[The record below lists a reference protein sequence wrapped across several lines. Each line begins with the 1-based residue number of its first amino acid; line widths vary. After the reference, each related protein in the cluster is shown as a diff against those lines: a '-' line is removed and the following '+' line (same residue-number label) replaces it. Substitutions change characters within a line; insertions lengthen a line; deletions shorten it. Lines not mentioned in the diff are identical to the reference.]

1 MLDVEAIHTYYGD
14 SHVLHGVSLRVAPG
28 EAVALLGRNGAGK
41 TTAIRS
47 IVGFTP
53 PRAGRVVFEGQ
64 AIERWPS
71 YRIARH
77 GLALV
82 PQGRRIFAP
91 LSVRENLLLGA
102 RPQGWTLERIF
113 ALFPRLREREGQAGG
128 TLSGGEQ
135 QMLAIGRALLTN
147 GRLLLLDEPSEGLAP
162 LIVREI
168 GRILLALKA
177 ERLSLLLVE
186 QNYHLALRV
195 ADRVYVMNKGQIVY
209 QGTPAGLEADEE
221 IKRRYLGVA

>member
-1 MLDVEAIHTYYGD
+1 MLEVSAIHTYYGE
-14 SHVLHGVSLRVAPG
+14 SHVLHGVTLWVAPG
-28 EAVALLGRNGAGK
+28 EAVALLGQNGAGK

-53 PRAGRVVFEGQ
+53 PRAGRVLFEGQ
-64 AIERWPS
+64 AIERWPA
-71 YRIARH
+71 YRIARR

-102 RPQGWTLERIF
+102 RASGWTLDRVF
-113 ALFPRLREREGQAGG
+113 ALFPRLRERQAQSGG

-168 GRILLALKA
+168 GSILIALKA

-209 QGTPAGLEADEE
+209 EGTPAGLEADEE
-221 IKRRYLGVA
+221 VKRRYLGVA

>member
-1 MLDVEAIHTYYGD
+1 MLEVSAIRTYYGE
-14 SHVLHGVSLRVAPG
+14 SHVLHGVTLRVAPG

-53 PRAGRVVFEGQ
+53 PRAGRVLFEGQ
-64 AIERWPS
+64 AIERWPA
-71 YRIARH
+71 YRIARR

-102 RPQGWTLERIF
+102 RASGWTLERVF
-113 ALFPRLREREGQAGG
+113 GLFPRLRERQGQLGG

-162 LIVREI
+162 IIVREI
-168 GRILLALKA
+168 GQIVGRLKE
-177 ERLSLLLVE
+177 ERLSILLVE
-186 QNYHLALRV
+186 QNYHLALQV
-195 ADRVYVMNKGQIVY
+195 ADRVYVMSKGQIVY
-209 QGTPAGLEADEE
+209 EGTPAGLEAAEDV
-221 IKRRYLGVA
+221 KRRYLGVA

>member
-1 MLDVEAIHTYYGD
+1 MLEVSAIHTYYGE

-53 PRAGRVVFEGQ
+53 PRAGRVLFEGQ
-64 AIERWPS
+64 AIERWPA
-71 YRIARH
+71 YRIARR

-102 RPQGWTLERIF
+102 RAVRLDARARVRAVPAPARAPGPARGH
-113 ALFPRLREREGQAGG
+113 ALGRRAADAGHRSRAAHQRPPAPARRAVGGPRAR
-128 TLSGGEQ
+128 
-135 QMLAIGRALLTN
+135 
-147 GRLLLLDEPSEGLAP
+147 
-162 LIVREI
+162 
-168 GRILLALKA
+168 
-177 ERLSLLLVE
+177 
-186 QNYHLALRV
+186 
-195 ADRVYVMNKGQIVY
+195 
-209 QGTPAGLEADEE
+209 
-221 IKRRYLGVA
+221 